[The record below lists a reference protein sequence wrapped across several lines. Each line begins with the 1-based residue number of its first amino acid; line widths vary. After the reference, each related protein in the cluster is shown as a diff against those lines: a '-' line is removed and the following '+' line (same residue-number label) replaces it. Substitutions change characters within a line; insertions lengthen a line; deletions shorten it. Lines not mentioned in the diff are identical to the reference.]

1 MEKRGRRKT
10 FIGTVVSNKM
20 DKTVVVAVERLVK
33 HPLYG
38 KYIRRTTKLYAH
50 DPQNRCKE
58 GDVVKVIES
67 RPLSKLKRWRLLEI
81 IDTKTSN

>member
-10 FIGTVVSNKM
+10 LIGTVVSNKM
-20 DKTVVVAVERLVK
+20 DKTIVVAVERLVK

-81 IDTKTSN
+81 IDTKSSN